1 MAVVFFHSHIL
12 VSLTMNA
19 PMLTTIKVGVQQKW
33 MLKENIMDSGRT
45 AIKIARKVSVIDF

>member
-1 MAVVFFHSHIL
+1 
-12 VSLTMNA
+12 MNA
-19 PMLTTIKVGVQQKW
+19 PMLTTIKVGAQQKW